1 MISLEGIKEL
11 DSCTPEEELKKLI
24 SYIER
29 YFSDKNIS
37 NAQLENCSKLS
48 SYIKRN
54 NLILGEIEIEKIL
67 ENKKVENMFKILELQ
82 GKLLRVGQF
91 YNLSS
96 LLETYC
102 TKNNIEITKD
112 SEMGLYDKF
121 NNDIDIVK
129 LYLNE
134 ISEFKLLTPNEEQ
147 ELSKLSKLGDEVARE
162 KLINHNLRLVVSIA
176 KNYKNCGIDYPD
188 LIQFGNEGLLV
199 AVEKYNEEM
208 GYRFS
213 TYATYWIRQAITRG
227 IAITSR
233 NIRIS
238 VGLHEIIIKVRK
250 ATSMFIMLNNGKI
263 PSNNELSEMT
273 GISLDRIKQARECI
287 EMTVS
292 INTPIRNEEKE
303 STLEDIIP
311 DTRDSLEKNL
321 DLYYMRKY
329 LEKIIDVAS
338 LNEREEYV
346 IKARNGFYGKILT
359 LEEIGNK
366 YNCTREWARQ
376 IEKKAMEKL
385 KTAANVLKTYEMF
398 NSLKNT
404 QTDQKLVFRYSI

>member
-54 NLILGEIEIEKIL
+54 NLIIGEIEIEKIL
-67 ENKKVENMFKILELQ
+67 ENKKVENMFKILEIQ

-366 YNCTREWARQ
+366 YNCTREWHV
-376 IEKKAMEKL
+376 K
-385 KTAANVLKTYEMF
+385 
-398 NSLKNT
+398 
-404 QTDQKLVFRYSI
+404 